1 VNQTQFAGKPHVLLF
16 YLGAACTHCMKQV
29 NEFSKVAADY
39 EKAGIA
45 LAAITREPLS
55 LAGRI
60 SEQMSSKKLP
70 PFPVYCDPSLS
81 MFKTFRAYDDFEEE
95 PLHAAVLIDAKGR
108 LRWIDISWE
117 PFSNTT
123 FLLKEAQRL
132 LSLPET

>member
-1 VNQTQFAGKPHVLLF
+1 
-16 YLGAACTHCMKQV
+16 MKQG
-29 NEFSKVAADY
+29 NDFAKVSSDY
-39 EKAGIA
+39 EKAAIS

-60 SEQMSSKKLP
+60 AEQMSTKKLP

-132 LSLPET
+132 LSLPEE